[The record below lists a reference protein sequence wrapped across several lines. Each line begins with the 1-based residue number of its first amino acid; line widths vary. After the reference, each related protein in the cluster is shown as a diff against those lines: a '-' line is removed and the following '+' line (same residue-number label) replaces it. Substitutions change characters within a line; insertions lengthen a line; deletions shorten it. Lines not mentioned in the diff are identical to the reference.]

1 LFLEEREKRMSLSD
15 RADGNGSAWVALA
28 ADPIHPAGGDAGA
41 AFRLLYATPA
51 DADSPAF
58 VPLYGLP
65 STESPA
71 PVEPE
76 EIRSDSGPAKTDPE
90 DDHRRSYAEGF
101 SQGHAEGLAAGKQET
116 QAQVDRMRN
125 LLKEMEGLWPK
136 LVGTYENQLIEL
148 VCRVAEKVVSGQ
160 TAVDQ
165 DTVKR
170 IILDAFQ
177 MVPEPVEVTI
187 EIHPDDARS
196 IEAIKADFF
205 QTVKGLQHMT
215 LISNPSVQPGGCRL
229 KTRLGQV
236 DGTLETRLEA
246 VRNSVMDIC
255 RRRVQDGDGASD

>member
-1 LFLEEREKRMSLSD
+1 LSD

-28 ADPIHPAGGDAGA
+28 ADSIHSAGGDAGA
-41 AFRLLYATPA
+41 AFRLLYASPA

-65 STESPA
+65 STESSVS
-71 PVEPE
+71 VEPE
-76 EIRSDSGPAKTDPE
+76 EIRNGSGSAEADPE
-90 DDHRRSYAEGF
+90 DGYRRSYAEGF

-116 QAQVDRMRN
+116 QAHVERMRN
-125 LLKEMEGLWPK
+125 LLKEMEGLWSK
-136 LVGTYENQLIEL
+136 LVSTYENQLIAL
-148 VCRVAEKVVSGQ
+148 VCRIAGKVVSGQ
-160 TAVDQ
+160 TAADH

-170 IILDAFQ
+170 IILDAFR

-187 EIHPDDARS
+187 EIHPDDAQS

-205 QTVKGLQHMT
+205 QMVKGLQHMT

-255 RRRVQDGDGASD
+255 RGRVQDGDGASD